1 MTVKQAITLTQ
12 LNVQGKKL
20 AFKLD
25 NDKYYCRNDSTINTL
40 LKGFIDENAVIQ
52 YNDKEAGENV
62 QRSASDAEHG
72 SNIVS
77 VEMLK
82 LVLVSTKQSKTKR
95 RAVERELEIIGE
107 AVNRLLKLNSTIEI
121 SFARIIVDLRNKV
134 IHSYDSID
142 NEIIWKVVMKDI
154 PILKAEAVYLIEL
167 K

>member
-1 MTVKQAITLTQ
+1 MKDI
-12 LNVQGKKL
+12 
-20 AFKLD
+20 LD
-25 NDKYYCRNDSTINTL
+25 SIES
-40 LKGFIDENAVIQ
+40 IDEHL
-52 YNDKEAGENV
+52 ENRRV
-62 QRSASDAEHG
+62 FSEY
-72 SNIVS
+72 
-77 VEMLK
+77 L
-82 LVLVSTKQSKTKR
+82 QSKTKR